1 MHWWKSLTAVCSK
14 PCTSHPG
21 LIGDLRVAN
30 SPSLLPVPPPVPK
43 GTLPLALFPW
53 EKMAREGGLEVVV
66 PNSALWKWVW
76 LFLRMRRWRFLLKK
90 APYRCFN
97 KAKILLGWWQTCF
110 PQVKNDGKDLR
121 ILNWKILCD
130 TKQRRTSF
138 ATTVDT
144 ESLEAKPKLQ
154 IKWINHV
161 MSRAEKYQEPDP
173 IGNSVPRC
181 KFIPKMPLKTLT
193 FIFENH
199 QLNKRD
205 SIKKNAIRNIYIF
218 SILNYLG
225 YGW

>member
-66 PNSALWKWVW
+66 PNSALWKWIW
-76 LFLRMRRWRFLLKK
+76 LFLRMRRWRFLLKE

-97 KAKILLGWWQTCF
+97 KVKILLGWWQTCF

-144 ESLEAKPKLQ
+144 EPLEAKPKLQ
-154 IKWINHV
+154 IKMNKTCYEQSW
-161 MSRAEKYQEPDP
+161 K
-173 IGNSVPRC
+173 VPGTRSHWEFSA
-181 KFIPKMPLKTLT
+181 KVQIYSKNA
-193 FIFENH
+193 FENIDLYLWKSPIK
-199 QLNKRD
+199 QKRFH
-205 SIKKNAIRNIYIF
+205 KEKCNQKYIYIF
-218 SILNYLG
+218 YS
-225 YGW
+225 